1 MNNIKSYMRNIVR
14 YIVLSA
20 VLGVTS
26 MVRAQDQAVY
36 NNYISN
42 QGILNPAYNGTRD
55 FISGLMVFRSQWTG
69 FQGAPFSGA
78 VNIHSPLDKVKNLGA
93 GLVIAEDHIGFTNQ
107 FEVFAAGSYRLQ
119 LDKKNT
125 LALGLQL
132 GFKNIV
138 YDGTK
143 AITVDY
149 GDQVFDERISKF
161 GFNFGFGA
169 YFYSEK
175 YFAGLSIPRFFVNQY
190 NTNKQEIKNTVK
202 FSQLHSYIYGG
213 YVFDIND
220 VKIKPTG
227 LFRIVPGAPLEID
240 VTCSAMFVK
249 NLWVGLSYR
258 TVSDM
263 VVLAEYQFGSSGND
277 KSTKGKKGKTMTWAI
292 RYSFDYSISD
302 IRKYAVAGSHEIG
315 VQFDFQTKKRPGMR
329 SIRYF

>member
-1 MNNIKSYMRNIVR
+1 MRKFVR
-14 YIVLSA
+14 YVVIVAFLSA
-20 VLGVTS
+20 FNV
-26 MVRAQDQAVY
+26 MKAQDQAVY
-36 NNYISN
+36 NNYIAN

-55 FISGLMVFRSQWTG
+55 FISGLMVLRSQWTG
-69 FQGAPFSGA
+69 MSGAPFTGA
-78 VNIHSPLDKVKNLGA
+78 LNVHSPIDKVKNLGA
-93 GLVIAEDHIGFTNQ
+93 GLVVTEDHLGFTNQ
-107 FEVFAAGSYRLQ
+107 FEVFVAGSYRLQ
-119 LDKKNT
+119 VDRKNT

-138 YDGTK
+138 YDATK
-143 AITVDY
+143 AIKVD
-149 GDQVFDERISKF
+149 FDDPLFQDRVSKF

-169 YFYSEK
+169 YFYNEK

-190 NTNKQEIKNTVK
+190 NTDKQEIKNTVK
-202 FSQLHSYIYGG
+202 FSDLHSYLYGG

-227 LFRIVPGAPLEID
+227 LIRIVPGAPLEID

-258 TVSDM
+258 TVSEA
-263 VVLAEYQFGSSGND
+263 VALVEYQFGSSGND
-277 KSTKGKKGKTMTWAI
+277 KNTKGKKGKTMTWAI

-315 VQFDFQTKKRPGMR
+315 IQFDFQTKKRPGMR